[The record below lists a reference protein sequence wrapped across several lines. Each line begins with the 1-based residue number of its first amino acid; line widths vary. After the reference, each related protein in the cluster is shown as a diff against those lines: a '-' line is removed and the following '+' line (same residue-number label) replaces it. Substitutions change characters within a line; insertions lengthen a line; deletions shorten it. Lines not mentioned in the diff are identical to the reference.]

1 MLQKRSLAMRKLNSL
16 EQINDLDLVILS
28 LQIQQALYKIEMA
41 KQSYSPDFM
50 PDSNEYWKMKGS
62 TLQYRW

>member
-1 MLQKRSLAMRKLNSL
+1 MRKLNSL

-50 PDSNEYWKMKGS
+50 PDSNEYWKTKGS